1 MKTLETLLINCGVNL
16 DLKWSENCVIVATN
30 IAAQAT
36 TVSVTDTKLYVPD
49 VTFSTQDNVK
59 LLKQLKSGFKRT
71 IN

>member
-1 MKTLETLLINCGVNL
+1 MKTLETLLINCEVNL